1 MTTANHAIDN
11 KKALIVYSSLTEG
24 EEYKGNRYLTDE
36 ISKLNLDGVLKLT
49 KKQKED
55 IISKNENFA
64 DYSFTSEKEI
74 DDILDRLI

>member
-1 MTTANHAIDN
+1 MTFNTSLLHQSGCYTCT
-11 KKALIVYSSLTEG
+11 KYTQYSG
-24 EEYKGNRYLTDE
+24 MDKTDE

-64 DYSFTSEKEI
+64 DYSFTSEEEI